1 MREKQENTRIR
12 ATQEAIKQAYLR
24 SLQSS
29 DKINVAELCRRAR
42 VNRGT
47 FYNHFADIADVQKTL
62 ENELFESVASELKKS
77 SAFSYEFFL
86 NVLHV
91 IKENTVLVKAVL
103 DNIQNSVF
111 FRNVVSYFRHM
122 YVGDFERV
130 SPALPREEAESLFT
144 YILSGSIGLISDW
157 LRTQQAEPEEK
168 IAEKISRLNG
178 AVLAFV
184 RQNPSGTDDRKNSF

>member
-47 FYNHFADIADVQKTL
+47 FYNHFADIADVQETL

-86 NVLHV
+86 NVLRV

-111 FRNVVSYFRHM
+111 SATSFPISAICT
-122 YVGDFERV
+122 
-130 SPALPREEAESLFT
+130 SA
-144 YILSGSIGLISDW
+144 ILSAFPPPCRGRRRRACSLTSCPARSGSFPIGCAHS
-157 LRTQQAEPEEK
+157 K
-168 IAEKISRLNG
+168 
-178 AVLAFV
+178 
-184 RQNPSGTDDRKNSF
+184 PSPKKKSPKRSAA